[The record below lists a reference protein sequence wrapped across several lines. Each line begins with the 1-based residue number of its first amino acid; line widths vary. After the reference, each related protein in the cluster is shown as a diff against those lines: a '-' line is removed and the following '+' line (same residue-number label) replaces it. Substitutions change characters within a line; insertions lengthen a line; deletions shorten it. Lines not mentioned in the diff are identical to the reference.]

1 MRVLHIGKFYP
12 PAPGGIESFTAVLAR
27 AQAAGGDAVAVLA
40 HAQSR
45 SWHSRRRDDGGVSV
59 HETARWG
66 QLAYAPVSPAFPAA
80 LQQCLQA
87 HEPDLLHIHVP
98 NTSAFAALLSPV
110 ARRLPWVVHWHADIP
125 LDTAS
130 RLLRVAYP
138 FYRPW
143 EQALLRRADAVIA
156 TSAAYR
162 DASHALA
169 PWRDKVSVVPLAL
182 EDAAA
187 VTADG
192 TPLWP
197 AGLRR
202 VLAVGRLSHYKG
214 FEVLLDS
221 LVDLPDLALV
231 LIGSGERE
239 ASLRERVARLGLQS
253 RVRMTGH
260 VDDAAL
266 RQAYAQADL
275 FCLPS
280 LDRAEAFGMVL
291 LEAMRAGLP
300 CVASAIPGSGVGEVV
315 ADERSG
321 LLVPPGNRVAL
332 AAALARLAA
341 DAPLRRRFGDAGRQ
355 RWQENYR
362 PDAVSAAIRQVY
374 AKASAARA
382 AAGRSG

>member
-12 PAPGGIESFTAVLAR
+12 PTPGGIETFTAILAR
-27 AQAAGGDAVAVLA
+27 EQAASGDVVAVLA
-40 HAQSR
+40 HA
-45 SWHSRRRDDGGVSV
+45 GVRGWRTQQRGDSSV
-59 HETARWG
+59 VVREVARWG
-66 QLAYAPVSPAFPAA
+66 QLAYAPLSPGFPWQLSRLIAT
-80 LQQCLQA
+80 
-87 HEPDLLHIHVP
+87 HRPDLLHIHVP
-98 NTSAFAALLSPV
+98 NTSAFAALLVPA

-125 LDTAS
+125 LDSGS

-138 FYRPW
+138 LYRPW
-143 EQALLRRADAVIA
+143 EQRLLRRADTIIA

-169 PWRDKVSVVPLAL
+169 GWRDKTVVVPLAL
-182 EDAAA
+182 DDAPAHEA
-187 VTADG
+187 G
-192 TPLWP
+192 ESLWP

-202 VLAVGRLSHYKG
+202 LLAVGRLSHYKG

-221 LVDLPDLALV
+221 LARLPDTALL

-239 ASLRERVARLGLQS
+239 HALRARITELGLAG

-260 VDDAAL
+260 VDEAVLQRAYT
-266 RQAYAQADL
+266 QAEM

-300 CVASAIPGSGVGEVV
+300 CIASAIPGSGVGEVV
-315 ADERSG
+315 VAEQTG
-321 LLVPPGNRVAL
+321 LLTPPGDATALAEALERLGNDVAL
-332 AAALARLAA
+332 RH
-341 DAPLRRRFGDAGRQ
+341 RFGEAGRR

-362 PDAVSAAIRQVY
+362 PDAVTEATRQVY
-374 AKASAARA
+374 ERAISHRSATARQD
-382 AAGRSG
+382 